1 MAPPATLA
9 YRMVEVFLAE
19 IFPHEVFRP
28 LAPQFHHAGQ
38 GLDQIDKS
46 TLKDWP
52 CLPRVYARVGL
63 GGTLPRFLSSDGIV
77 ILCISQ

>member
-28 LAPQFHHAGQ
+28 LAPQFRHAGQ

-63 GGTLPRFLSSDGIV
+63 GGTLTRFLSSDGIV

>member
-1 MAPPATLA
+1 MF
-9 YRMVEVFLAE
+9 EVFLAE
-19 IFPHEVFRP
+19 IFLHEVFRQ
-28 LAPQFHHAGQ
+28 LAPQFRHAGQ

-63 GGTLPRFLSSDGIV
+63 EGTLSRLLSSDKIA